1 MRAWR
6 AVAALAAVLACVPCV
21 RAGGDDAAVEAF
33 LLSARV
39 ISVEEIGSGVTRPLK
54 VLLELDG
61 ERRQAAFKSVELHYT
76 RRTRFSEEGFKLNFT
91 DDYRYERAAYLL
103 DRYLGLDMV
112 PVVVL
117 REVEGK
123 RGALIDWV
131 TGAVNEMQRR
141 ERGLAPPDPLT
152 LVRQRDVMKVFDAL
166 ILNEDRNLSNE
177 LITLEDW
184 KLHMIDHSR
193 SFRLRKNLL
202 EGMEEEPMALPRRLH
217 ERLQSLD
224 RDGME
229 ELLGG
234 LLSKAQIKALL
245 ARRDRILEKLERDR
259 KRYGDALVFH
269 GAAAERPAASP

>member
-1 MRAWR
+1 MRVLR
-6 AVAALAAVLACVPCV
+6 GCAALAALWACALP
-21 RAGGDDAAVEAF
+21 ATAAADDAAIEA
-33 LLSARV
+33 LLREARV
-39 ISVEEIGSGVTRPLK
+39 VSVEEIGSGVTRPMK

-61 ERRQAAFKSVELHYT
+61 EQRQAAFKTVELHYT

-117 REVEGK
+117 REIDGE

-131 TGAVNEMQRR
+131 TGAINEMQRR

-152 LVRQRDVMKVFDAL
+152 LVRQRDMMKVFDAL
-166 ILNEDRNLSNE
+166 ILNEDRNLGNE

-184 KLHMIDHSR
+184 KLHLIDHSR
-193 SFRLRKNLL
+193 SFRLQKNLL
-202 EGMEEEPMALPRRLH
+202 EGMEEEPMALPRWLH

-224 RDGME
+224 REGME
-229 ELLGG
+229 RLFDG
-234 LLSKAQIKALL
+234 LLSKAQIRALL

-269 GAAAERPAASP
+269 GAASERQSESP